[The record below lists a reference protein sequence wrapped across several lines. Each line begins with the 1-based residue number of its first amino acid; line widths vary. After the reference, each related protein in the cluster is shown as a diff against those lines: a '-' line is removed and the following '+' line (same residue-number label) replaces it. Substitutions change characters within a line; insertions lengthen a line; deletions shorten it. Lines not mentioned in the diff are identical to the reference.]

1 MVFKA
6 RKDNGG
12 VVDKKI
18 NLAGRPLKGDEKT
31 VTRREAKDKELLSLA
46 RKIKPH
52 LALGMKESVRILHN
66 EKSADA
72 NKIRVTAFLYKTYHE
87 ILDDVYAP
95 TREDEPQ
102 DEKPEVQE
110 VQPDGRPVFSLR
122 MLPVTEEKQD

>member
-12 VVDKKI
+12 QIDPSI
-18 NLAGRPLKGDEKT
+18 NRNGRPLKGDEKT
-31 VTRREAKDKELLSLA
+31 ITRREAKDKELLSLA
-46 RKIKPH
+46 RKLKPH
-52 LALGMKESVRILHN
+52 LALGLKESVKILEN
-66 EKSADA
+66 AESADA

-110 VQPDGRPVFSLR
+110 VQPDNRPVFSLR
-122 MLPVTEEKQD
+122 MLPVVEEKQD

>member
-18 NLAGRPLKGDEKT
+18 NLAGRPLKGGEKT

-46 RKIKPH
+46 RKLKPH
-52 LALGMKESVRILHN
+52 LALGLKESVKILEN
-66 EKSADA
+66 AESADA

-110 VQPDGRPVFSLR
+110 VQPDNRPVFSLR
-122 MLPVTEEKQD
+122 MLPVAEEKQD